1 MKKLGLL
8 TIPLLLSLISCN
20 NVEVIKIKKNNDLT
34 QVKEESEKYE
44 NIFLDDRIPD
54 QWSNYGI
61 GDPFI
66 YRFNGYYYLLCS
78 TKAQNYGVKGW
89 KSKDLMH
96 WEKVNNGISKEGFV
110 VDPSVKQS
118 FDAYAS
124 EVYYLD
130 GTFYLVESSHGEG
143 HYVLSSKSPEGPFE
157 LISEKIDDRI
167 DGSMFLDVDG
177 QMVLMYAASSDVN
190 ARRFASDMK
199 SLKDNVVI
207 SNTSMAGWTE
217 GPEQL
222 IKDGVRYYF
231 YTGNGVTQRAY
242 RIDYSYAYLSGD
254 KTFDQLDTIQG
265 HNLILNTDDDF
276 YGLGHGCVIMGPDL
290 DSYYMGYH
298 NSYQDGNDSGRR
310 FNLSRM
316 LFNGT
321 EINMQHVGLYDN
333 IVPSLPDYQCFD
345 KTNLISNN
353 NLLLSDQETE
363 DSFTV
368 EYNFKGQGKLIFAFN
383 NQNDYCYSEFDGRS
397 VKLYQFQ
404 NNETKLLNEAKAFKD
419 YSLDNLHSIRLG
431 YKDGLMDVS
440 FDYQEIANDLNVGKI
455 SKGKVGY
462 EGFED
467 IGTLTF
473 SNTAQG
479 DSDKLTEKM
488 ETIPSNSYD
497 VNLSKMSEK
506 TKLIE
511 IDDSYNLTKG
521 SYQMQ
526 IDNPGDYVSYV
537 DYAYKTGNYGL
548 DMIVPSSMFNKKIG
562 IQIDGKDIYS
572 YTVPTYPYEGYVK
585 TKIADLYLEKGNHN
599 ITIFN
604 LGDKI
609 EYRTIFIEPNYNIKD
624 LTYEE
629 DLKSYPEKGINYPTF
644 FNKDDEGFY
653 SDNNA
658 RYLVTFGNGGF
669 EDLEMSVDIKITG
682 ENGIGTI
689 GLVLSADNWA
699 FNNLDLDNYKSIQ
712 GYYFAV
718 NNNKVQIVDSNY
730 QYTNDSCRDII
741 SLQNDIT
748 FNLKAIK
755 QGKNLKMYIDN
766 NLVLETFSPLGR
778 VRGYAGIYANNTS
791 ARFNNLKIKTL

>member
-1 MKKLGLL
+1 
-8 TIPLLLSLISCN
+8 
-20 NVEVIKIKKNNDLT
+20 
-34 QVKEESEKYE
+34 
-44 NIFLDDRIPD
+44 
-54 QWSNYGI
+54 
-61 GDPFI
+61 
-66 YRFNGYYYLLCS
+66 
-78 TKAQNYGVKGW
+78 
-89 KSKDLMH
+89 
-96 WEKVNNGISKEGFV
+96 
-110 VDPSVKQS
+110 
-118 FDAYAS
+118 
-124 EVYYLD
+124 
-130 GTFYLVESSHGEG
+130 
-143 HYVLSSKSPEGPFE
+143 
-157 LISEKIDDRI
+157 
-167 DGSMFLDVDG
+167 
-177 QMVLMYAASSDVN
+177 
-190 ARRFASDMK
+190 
-199 SLKDNVVI
+199 
-207 SNTSMAGWTE
+207 
-217 GPEQL
+217 
-222 IKDGVRYYF
+222 
-231 YTGNGVTQRAY
+231 
-242 RIDYSYAYLSGD
+242 
-254 KTFDQLDTIQG
+254 
-265 HNLILNTDDDF
+265 
-276 YGLGHGCVIMGPDL
+276 
-290 DSYYMGYH
+290 
-298 NSYQDGNDSGRR
+298 
-310 FNLSRM
+310 
-316 LFNGT
+316 
-321 EINMQHVGLYDN
+321 
-333 IVPSLPDYQCFD
+333 
-345 KTNLISNN
+345 
-353 NLLLSDQETE
+353 
-363 DSFTV
+363 
-368 EYNFKGQGKLIFAFN
+368 
-383 NQNDYCYSEFDGRS
+383 
-397 VKLYQFQ
+397 
-404 NNETKLLNEAKAFKD
+404 
-419 YSLDNLHSIRLG
+419 
-431 YKDGLMDVS
+431 MDVS

-741 SLQNDIT
+741 SLKNDVT